1 LFNKINVRILC
12 FILFVFSVELSAQ
25 SNKFM
30 SLDIEHKSNT
40 HRIKFYIQDKITF
53 KLKQDKKKYKGIITD
68 VNDTSLT
75 LDSTT
80 TILYK
85 NISKV
90 LVDNSNHLT
99 RAASAFLIGCG
110 VGYVALDA
118 LNNAINA
125 NKPTLRLLDIEIGAG
140 LVIIG
145 EAIKI
150 LSIKRYKISKKHRIK
165 FIDDTP

>member
-1 LFNKINVRILC
+1 MFNKIRVKILC
-12 FILFVFSVELSAQ
+12 FIFFISSFELIAQ

-30 SLDIEHKSNT
+30 SLDIEHKST
-40 HRIKFYIQDKITF
+40 TRRIKFYIQNKISF
-53 KLKQDKKKYKGIITD
+53 KLKQDKKKYKGVITD
-68 VNDTSLT
+68 VKDSSLT

-85 NISKV
+85 NINKI
-90 LVDNSNHLT
+90 LVDNSNYLT
-99 RAASAFLIGCG
+99 RSASSFLIGCG
-110 VGYVALDA
+110 VGYVGLDA
-118 LNNAINA
+118 LNNAING
-125 NKPTLRLLDIEIGAG
+125 NKPILRLLDIEIGAG

-150 LSIKRYKISKKHRIK
+150 LSIKRYKINKKHHIK

>member
-1 LFNKINVRILC
+1 MKILC
-12 FILFVFSVELSAQ
+12 FILFIFSVELTAQ

-30 SLDIEHKSNT
+30 SLDIEHGSNT
-40 HRIKFYIQDKITF
+40 HRIKFYLQDKITF
-53 KLKQDKKKYKGIITD
+53 KLKENNKKHGGIITD
-68 VNDTSLT
+68 VNDTALT

-85 NISKV
+85 NINKV
-90 LVDNSNHLT
+90 LVNNSNYLT

-125 NKPTLRLLDIEIGAG
+125 DKPILRLLDVEIGVG

-150 LSIKRYKISKKHRIK
+150 LSIKRYKINKKHHIK

>member
-1 LFNKINVRILC
+1 MFNKLSVKILC
-12 FILFVFSVELSAQ
+12 FILFIFSVELSAQ

-30 SLDIEHKSNT
+30 SLDIEHKATT
-40 HRIKFYIQDKITF
+40 HRIKFYIQDKIIF

-68 VNDTSLT
+68 VNDSSLT

-80 TILYK
+80 AILYK
-85 NISKV
+85 NIDKV
-90 LVDNSNHLT
+90 LVDNSNYLT

-110 VGYVALDA
+110 VGYIGLDA
-118 LNNAINA
+118 LNNAING
-125 NKPTLRLLDIEIGAG
+125 NKPILRLLDVEIGAG
-140 LVIIG
+140 LVLIG